1 MQEMISLKNWV
12 VIGATDDK
20 SKFGYKILKKL
31 KDKGYNVCGINPKYK
46 EIEGI
51 KIYSNINE
59 IKENIDV
66 ANIIVNPNIA
76 ITMLDDIKNKGIKN
90 VWFQPG
96 SFNDEVLEKA
106 KSLGIN
112 IEASHCAFVELQ

>member
-76 ITMLDDIKNKGIKN
+76 ITMLEDIKNKGIKN

-106 KSLGIN
+106 KSLGLN

>member
-20 SKFGYKILKKL
+20 S
-31 KDKGYNVCGINPKYK
+31 
-46 EIEGI
+46 
-51 KIYSNINE
+51 
-59 IKENIDV
+59 
-66 ANIIVNPNIA
+66 
-76 ITMLDDIKNKGIKN
+76 KGIKN

-106 KSLGIN
+106 KSLGLN

>member
-106 KSLGIN
+106 KSLGLN

>member
-66 ANIIVNPNIA
+66 ANIIVNTNIA

-106 KSLGIN
+106 KSLGLN

>member
-31 KDKGYNVCGINPKYK
+31 KDKGYNVCGINPKYN

-51 KIYSNINE
+51 KIYNNINE

-76 ITMLDDIKNKGIKN
+76 ITMLEDIKNKGIKN
-90 VWFQPG
+90 IWFQPG

-106 KSLGIN
+106 KSLGLN

>member
-31 KDKGYNVCGINPKYK
+31 KDKGYSVCGINPKYN

-51 KIYSNINE
+51 KIYNNINE

-76 ITMLDDIKNKGIKN
+76 ITMLEDIKNKGIKN

-106 KSLGIN
+106 KSLGLN

>member
-31 KDKGYNVCGINPKYK
+31 KDKGYSVCGINPKYN

-51 KIYSNINE
+51 KIYNNINE

-106 KSLGIN
+106 KSLGLN